1 MRKSLLEKY
10 KRRLDQEQEDLRA
23 LMSRR
28 GQDIRANDGEV
39 PKDSTEQAANAYSK
53 EFVFH
58 QTGSERAR
66 LSLVNR
72 ALTRIESP
80 EFGSC
85 ESCEKTIERK
95 RLDAVPWARY
105 CRVCQ
110 ELEEEL
116 NSSATPCWLASF
128 QPRDRE
134 SFKQRR
140 EAAGRLGPG
149 QPHHLRSVLGAVA
162 ARQPGMQNRAVLA
175 SVEMTPVALGLMIVE
190 PALGAALG
198 TGPAHLFIVFDED
211 VDFPATVG
219 PAQLHAFDSPGTFNA

>member
-1 MRKSLLEKY
+1 MVPRGSALLRCTPQCIIQVEYLNWVEVCTLFYRVFPLTFNQRTKNMRKSLLEKY

-39 PKDSTEQAANAYSK
+39 PEDSAEQAANAYSK

-116 NSSATPCWLASF
+116 NSSS
-128 QPRDRE
+128 E
-134 SFKQRR
+134 SSNFI
-140 EAAGRLGPG
+140 
-149 QPHHLRSVLGAVA
+149 
-162 ARQPGMQNRAVLA
+162 N
-175 SVEMTPVALGLMIVE
+175 EMK
-190 PALGAALG
+190 
-198 TGPAHLFIVFDED
+198 
-211 VDFPATVG
+211 
-219 PAQLHAFDSPGTFNA
+219 